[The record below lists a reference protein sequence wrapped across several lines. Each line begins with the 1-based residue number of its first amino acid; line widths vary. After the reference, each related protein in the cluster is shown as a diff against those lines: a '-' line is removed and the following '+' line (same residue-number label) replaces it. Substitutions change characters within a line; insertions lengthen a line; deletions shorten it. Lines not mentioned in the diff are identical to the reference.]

1 MKTRTTKTLFLF
13 VVAAVSATILNPPTL
28 RAASMMFNIN
38 ANGTKEVNSSGVPV
52 GDPDGSL
59 VGTLTLDD
67 GTGGT
72 TGTAIF
78 NLTFANLDVPFTGF
92 HIHQAPPTTSGG
104 IVLPFANPDSFRS
117 GNSLAGTIGS
127 LSSTV
132 IDNIFANPGAFYLNL
147 HNGPFGGG
155 AVRDQ
160 LSPVPE
166 PSVFG
171 LALAGAAL
179 AGIVARRRAKAV

>member
-1 MKTRTTKTLFLF
+1 MKTRTTKTLSLF
-13 VVAAVSATILNPPTL
+13 VVATLSATILNPPTL
-28 RAASMMFNIN
+28 RAASMLFNIN
-38 ANGTKEVNSSGVPV
+38 ANGTKEVNSAGVPS

-59 VGTLTLDD
+59 VGTLSLDD

-72 TGTAIF
+72 TGVAIF

-92 HIHQAPPTTSGG
+92 HIHQAPVTTSGG
-104 IVLPFANPDSFRS
+104 IVLPFANQDSYRNGS
-117 GNSLAGTIGS
+117 SLAGTISG

-132 IDNIFANPGAFYLNL
+132 IDNIFANPGGFYLNL
-147 HNGPFGGG
+147 HNGAFPSG

-166 PSVFG
+166 PSVIGLG
-171 LALAGAAL
+171 LAGLGL
-179 AGIVARRRAKAV
+179 AGIVSRRRKSA

>member
-1 MKTRTTKTLFLF
+1 ML
-13 VVAAVSATILNPPTL
+13 
-28 RAASMMFNIN
+28 FNIN
-38 ANGTKEVNSSGVPV
+38 ANGTKEVNAAGVPS

-59 VGTLTLDD
+59 VGTLTLND

-104 IVLPFANPDSFRS
+104 IVLPFANQDSYRS
-117 GNSLAGTIGS
+117 GNSLAGTISG

-132 IDNIFANPGAFYLNL
+132 IDNIFANPGGFYLNL
-147 HNGPFGGG
+147 HNGVFPGG

-171 LALAGAAL
+171 LALAGVAL
-179 AGIVARRRAKAV
+179 AGIVSRCRAKAI